1 MQTPTVG
8 FFKSASIRTQ
18 ITVLSGMALA
28 GLLIVA
34 GAFVVGDSFR
44 KAEGEIAL
52 AAASDRELTNTIAYG
67 FLNAR
72 RREKDFLIR
81 KEDSYVAKHRE
92 VMQEIFA
99 DLGRLEA
106 PAVAGDIQ
114 QLVDG
119 LNAYGAQFDRVV
131 EAWQTIGLDETQG
144 LMGALRTSVHDVEE
158 RLAGYNEDRL
168 TVIMLMMRRHEKDFL
183 MRIDG
188 KYVDRMDARYAEF
201 QEALPSSAVPAGER
215 AEVDA
220 LMQKYLSDFRKAAAL
235 RLELVDE
242 ETRLSDLF
250 AATEPAFE
258 RIAAYFNAQAAEAL
272 VVSDAT
278 AERVFASIVAVVIV
292 AVLAMAIIATL
303 IVRAVSR
310 PIAAMTDAMT
320 GLSQGNKDIT
330 IPATEYANEL
340 GRMATSVEVF
350 KDAMLAADEAAR
362 QRALDAEA
370 KANRAELLRRIT
382 LEFEEGSK
390 ASLDQVDLAVRSME
404 DNSENMAKAAG
415 AAAEQ
420 STAVSAAALQASANV
435 QTVASATEELSAS
448 ISEIGSQIQLS
459 SQIAGDAVKQA
470 RDTDGMVK
478 ELAVS
483 AEQIEA
489 AIGLINEIADQTN
502 LLALNAT
509 IEAARAGEAG
519 KGFAVVASEV
529 KSLATQTGRVTEEI
543 SAQISAVQRN
553 TREVVAAIGGI
564 TGTIDRVND
573 AAAAIAAAVEEQTT
587 ATREIARNVEE
598 AANGTEE
605 VTRNIE
611 GVSESVNVT
620 DRSASDVRKS
630 AGEVGKQSRILKDLV
645 QTFLGKVQ
653 AA

>member
-34 GAFVVGDSFR
+34 GAFVVGDSLR
-44 KAEGEIAL
+44 KAEGERAF
-52 AAASDRELTNTIAYG
+52 AAASDKELTNAIAYG

-92 VMQEIFA
+92 VMGKIFA
-99 DLGRLEA
+99 DLARLHA
-106 PAVAGDIQ
+106 LPIDDDIQ
-114 QLVDG
+114 HLVEG
-119 LNAYGAQFDRVV
+119 LNAYDAQFDKVAESWR
-131 EAWQTIGLDETQG
+131 TIGLDETQG

-183 MRIDG
+183 MRLDE
-188 KYVDRMDARYAEF
+188 KYVDRMDKRYAEF
-201 QEALPSSAVPAGER
+201 QEALPTSSVPAGER

-220 LMQKYLSDFRKAAAL
+220 LMQKYLSDFRQAAAL
-235 RLELVDE
+235 RLDLVAQE
-242 ETRLSDLF
+242 SQLSDLF
-250 AATEPAFE
+250 SATEPAFD
-258 RIAAYFNAQAAEAL
+258 RIAAYFNAQAADAL
-272 VVSDAT
+272 AESDAT
-278 AERVFASIVAVVIV
+278 AARVFASIVAVVVV

-320 GLSQGNKDIT
+320 CLSQGKKDIA

-362 QRALDAEA
+362 QRTLDAEA
-370 KANRAELLRRIT
+370 KEKRAELLRQIT
-382 LEFEEGSK
+382 REFEEGSK
-390 ASLDQVDLAVRSME
+390 ESLDKVDLAVRSME
-404 DNSENMAKAAG
+404 ENSENMANAAG
-415 AAAEQ
+415 TAAEQ
-420 STAVSAAALQASANV
+420 STAVSAAAIQASANV

-448 ISEIGSQIQLS
+448 ISEIGTQIQLS
-459 SQIAGDAVKQA
+459 SQIAGNAVRQA

-553 TREVVAAIGGI
+553 TREVVVAIGGI
-564 TGTIDRVND
+564 TGTINQVND
-573 AAAAIAAAVEEQTT
+573 AASAIAAAVEEQTT

-598 AANGTEE
+598 AAHGTEE

-620 DRSASDVRKS
+620 DRSAADVRKS
-630 AGEVGKQSRILKDLV
+630 AGDVGKQSRILKDLV
-645 QTFLGKVQ
+645 QSFLSRVRET
-653 AA
+653 